1 MVLMGQLFD
10 VKQKIE
16 SVIAEKKLDAVQVK
30 GAIGLKTGILLN
42 LLNASTPDDEQKL
55 GKLRAAVKEVLGI
68 NL

>member
-1 MVLMGQLFD
+1 MGQLFD

-16 SVIAEKKLDAVQVK
+16 SVIAEKKLDAVQVR

-42 LLNASTPDDEQKL
+42 LVNASTPDDETKL

-68 NL
+68 TL